1 MLITVICFI
10 RTLSYEKHELPK
22 NKKSKFFVVFN
33 CFYVTFFHP
42 NVEVTK
48 TQCKIQNRKYL
59 CILTFNT
66 SLTTAL
72 IFLNVYCSSD
82 NETLFTNESL
92 YPELFIKNVGIKKFK
107 LLNQIF

>member
-1 MLITVICFI
+1 MKSMKCL
-10 RTLSYEKHELPK
+10 KAK
-22 NKKSKFFVVFN
+22 NPSFLLFFY

-42 NVEVTK
+42 NVELTK

-72 IFLNVYCSSD
+72 IFLTVYNSSD

-92 YPELFIKNVGIKKFK
+92 YPELFIKNVGIKKF
-107 LLNQIF
+107 

>member
-1 MLITVICFI
+1 MKSMKCL
-10 RTLSYEKHELPK
+10 KAK
-22 NKKSKFFVVFN
+22 NPSFLLFFY

-72 IFLNVYCSSD
+72 IFLTVYNSSD
-82 NETLFTNESL
+82 NETLFTYESL
-92 YPELFIKNVGIKKFK
+92 YPELFIKNAGIKKF
-107 LLNQIF
+107 

>member
-1 MLITVICFI
+1 MKSMKCLNT
-10 RTLSYEKHELPK
+10 K
-22 NKKSKFFVVFN
+22 NPSFLLFFN
-33 CFYVTFFHP
+33 CFYVTLFHP

-72 IFLNVYCSSD
+72 IFLTVYNSSD

-92 YPELFIKNVGIKKFK
+92 YPELFIKNVGIKKF
-107 LLNQIF
+107 